1 MTESE
6 GGTTLLFHSLSSEII
21 YATTVNHGV
30 HLLIREIPCEV
41 QSKDF

>member
-30 HLLIREIPCEV
+30 TLFSSSFDKRDTL
-41 QSKDF
+41 